1 MKGRSK
7 MIRIAAVLL
16 PLAAIAALALAVW
29 MHTAPFGAKLSG
41 QRLERALKSPN
52 FKDGEFVNQIPTE
65 VSTGSF
71 AQSMW
76 NFLVTEHPGKRPDR
90 SLKIEK
96 TDLRHLPDEDLIV
109 WLGHSSY
116 ILKLAG
122 KILLID
128 PVLVKGAPLD
138 FMNRPFEGT
147 QPWTPEDLPDADY
160 VLITHDHWDHLD
172 YDTQTAIRS
181 RVKEVVVPLGIGAD
195 FEEWGFEEGRI
206 TDLDWGE
213 SKSFYDGFVFHCLP
227 ARHFSGRGFKRNQA
241 LWGSFVIEA
250 PDGVRIYAGGD
261 SGYGP
266 HFKAIGE
273 KFPGLDLAVLEN
285 GQYDRYWPQ
294 IHTLPQELPQVMRDL
309 KARHYITVH
318 HSKYSIANHR
328 WDEPLQNELKAAAE
342 SGSALTVLKIGEVR
356 KLCDLNEAAP
366 Q

>member
-1 MKGRSK
+1 

-147 QPWTPEDLPDADY
+147 QP
-160 VLITHDHWDHLD
+160 
-172 YDTQTAIRS
+172 
-181 RVKEVVVPLGIGAD
+181 
-195 FEEWGFEEGRI
+195 
-206 TDLDWGE
+206 
-213 SKSFYDGFVFHCLP
+213 
-227 ARHFSGRGFKRNQA
+227 
-241 LWGSFVIEA
+241 
-250 PDGVRIYAGGD
+250 
-261 SGYGP
+261 
-266 HFKAIGE
+266 
-273 KFPGLDLAVLEN
+273 
-285 GQYDRYWPQ
+285 
-294 IHTLPQELPQVMRDL
+294 
-309 KARHYITVH
+309 
-318 HSKYSIANHR
+318 
-328 WDEPLQNELKAAAE
+328 
-342 SGSALTVLKIGEVR
+342 
-356 KLCDLNEAAP
+356 
-366 Q
+366 